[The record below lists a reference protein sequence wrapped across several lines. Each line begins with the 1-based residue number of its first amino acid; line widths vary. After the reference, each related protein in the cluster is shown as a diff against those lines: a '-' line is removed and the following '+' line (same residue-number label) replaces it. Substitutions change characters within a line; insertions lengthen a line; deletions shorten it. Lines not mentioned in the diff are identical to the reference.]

1 MRIEPIGVG
10 FSGMYFGGSRNGG
23 GMSVYRNNS
32 VGKGAERY
40 AGAGGALIGGA
51 QKNGAVYGNTPVDGT
66 SVWGTP
72 KDGTQNGGRISD
84 EADRKRRFDSFE
96 CQTCK
101 NRKYQDGS
109 DDSGVSFQTPTKV
122 DPRAAASKVRSHEQE
137 HVSRNQAKADRE
149 GNEIVAQSVTIHT
162 GICPECGKVYV
173 SGGTTRTITK
183 SGNSDSRFDVG
194 MFDPTEGRGGMLDKT
209 A

>member
-1 MRIEPIGVG
+1 MAIEPIGMGISGASQG
-10 FSGMYFGGSRNGG
+10 FSGGYRSFGGI
-23 GMSVYRNNS
+23 SVYRENPAAGMGTETSPIDRGGKIPADGNKSNS
-32 VGKGAERY
+32 
-40 AGAGGALIGGA
+40 
-51 QKNGAVYGNTPVDGT
+51 DGY
-66 SVWGTP
+66 S
-72 KDGTQNGGRISD
+72 RISD

-109 DDSGVSFQTPTKV
+109 DDSGVSFQTPTRV
-122 DPRAAASKVRSHEQE
+122 DPRAAGAAVRSHEQE

-149 GNEIVAQSVTIHT
+149 GNEIVSQSVTIHT

-173 SGGTTRTITK
+173 SGGTTRTVTR
-183 SGNSDSRFDVG
+183 SGNGSDKYGVG
-194 MFDPTEGRGGMLDKT
+194 LFDPTEGRGGMLDKT

>member
-1 MRIEPIGVG
+1 MLIEPIGTGITGMTYGYSGGYRGFGSISAYRKNTAGTEVPQNN
-10 FSGMYFGGSRNGG
+10 FSGRISPDGGKNGG
-23 GMSVYRNNS
+23 MYPNS
-32 VGKGAERY
+32 
-40 AGAGGALIGGA
+40 
-51 QKNGAVYGNTPVDGT
+51 
-66 SVWGTP
+66 
-72 KDGTQNGGRISD
+72 RISD

-109 DDSGVSFQTPTKV
+109 DDSGVSFQTPTRV
-122 DPRAAASKVRSHEQE
+122 DPKAAGAAVRSHEQE
-137 HVSRNQAKADRE
+137 HVSRNRAKADRE

-162 GICPECGKVYV
+162 GICPECGRVYV

-183 SGNSDSRFDVG
+183 GGDDSDKYSVG
-194 MFDPTEGRGGMLDKT
+194 LFDPTEGRGGMLDKT

>member
-1 MRIEPIGVG
+1 MAIEPIGTGITGMTQG
-10 FSGMYFGGSRNGG
+10 FSGGYRGFGGI
-23 GMSVYRNNS
+23 SVYRKNAAGTEVPQNNFS
-32 VGKGAERY
+32 GRISPDSG
-40 AGAGGALIGGA
+40 
-51 QKNGAVYGNTPVDGT
+51 KNGGT
-66 SVWGTP
+66 Y
-72 KDGTQNGGRISD
+72 QNSRISD

-122 DPRAAASKVRSHEQE
+122 DPKAAGAAVRSHEQE
-137 HVSRNQAKADRE
+137 HVSRNRAKADRE
-149 GNEIVAQSVTIHT
+149 GNEIVSQSVTIHT
-162 GICPECGKVYV
+162 GICPECGKVFV

-183 SGNSDSRFDVG
+183 SGNDGDKYSVG
-194 MFDPTEGRGGMLDKT
+194 LFDPTEGRGGLLNQT